1 MDFEISNNGWF
12 TLTLTLI
19 LQVIAYDRGTPS
31 LTGTT
36 TVQVDITDINNKKP
50 TFSVGSQS
58 VHISESMAVDTVF
71 FTYPATDLDE
81 TAVLEYSLLQ
91 SETVGEDE
99 DKEPVTN
106 SPYLQVRNQTDTL

>member
-1 MDFEISNNGWF
+1 MH
-12 TLTLTLI
+12 

-50 TFSVGSQS
+50 TFNVGSQS
-58 VHISESMAVDTVF
+58 VHISESMAVGTVF

-81 TAVLEYSLLQ
+81 TAVLEYSLMQ

-106 SPYLQVRNQTDTL
+106 SPYLQVRNQADTLYFYIHYNSKQS